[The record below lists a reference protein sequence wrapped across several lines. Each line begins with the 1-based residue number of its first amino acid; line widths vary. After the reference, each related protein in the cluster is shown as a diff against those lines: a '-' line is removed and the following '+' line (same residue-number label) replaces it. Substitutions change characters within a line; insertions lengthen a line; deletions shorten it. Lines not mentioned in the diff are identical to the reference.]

1 MFKLRIIPKERTFL
15 LHPCMPETKPV
26 LLYLDNT
33 KFFDILR
40 FIVVKQLRSEVLQ
53 LCCTVCKLD
62 IMTGFGASVG
72 CEDTVLECTT

>member
-1 MFKLRIIPKERTFL
+1 MFKLGIITEERTFL
-15 LHPCMPETKPV
+15 LHPCKPETKHV
-26 LLYLDNT
+26 LLYPDNT
-33 KFFDILR
+33 KFFYILL